1 MAEHEVAKLWLCFR
15 NVDVTAPLEAAAR
28 DCRGVPSGM
37 RAAVRDCRGVPS
49 GMHRRKAGR
58 GMRFHSHG
66 VWRLKDAVKF

>member
-1 MAEHEVAKLWLCFR
+1 MAMDFR
-15 NVDVTAPLEAAAR
+15 NVDVSAPMA
-28 DCRGVPSGM
+28 
-37 RAAVRDCRGVPS
+37 AAVRDFRGVAS